1 MSKIVPDP
9 PITEPEQPESQGSLF
24 TVSPHINT
32 ETLLANASEDLLS
45 IRALAADLADEVD
58 GSRRSIALA
67 INRMAEPWIIWTTR
81 QWPPSSPDN
90 KTASLTRRH
99 RPSGMGTGSCGVER
113 DRLAGEGGAQ
123 RSHPASGGPGNR
135 WQAPTGLVPTMTTI
149 RYGAHKKAPD
159 LAA

>member
-24 TVSPHINT
+24 TVSAHINT

-67 INRMAEPWIIWTTR
+67 INRMA
-81 QWPPSSPDN
+81 DGVH
-90 KTASLTRRH
+90 LL
-99 RPSGMGTGSCGVER
+99 VER
-113 DRLAGEGGAQ
+113 ALDHLDD
-123 RSHPASGGPGNR
+123 PAMAAIFARQQNR
-135 WQAPTGLVPTMTTI
+135 VAD
-149 RYGAHKKAPD
+149 A
-159 LAA
+159 